1 MSQVPEPEEEGRCC
15 GAKPLTFF
23 VRLQIINGLRRF
35 EIHYHGDPELQPIR
49 SYENAL
55 LVRLFYRTS
64 SLFNQRVSPQFFS
77 HRSLLSQIT
86 AFLMSR

>member
-1 MSQVPEPEEEGRCC
+1 MLWSE
-15 GAKPLTFF
+15 PLTVF
-23 VRLQIINGLRRF
+23 VRAQIINGLRRF

-64 SLFNQRVSPQFFS
+64 SLFNERVSES
-77 HRSLLSQIT
+77 AVLLSVERFIT
-86 AFLMSR
+86 SSRVPFQN